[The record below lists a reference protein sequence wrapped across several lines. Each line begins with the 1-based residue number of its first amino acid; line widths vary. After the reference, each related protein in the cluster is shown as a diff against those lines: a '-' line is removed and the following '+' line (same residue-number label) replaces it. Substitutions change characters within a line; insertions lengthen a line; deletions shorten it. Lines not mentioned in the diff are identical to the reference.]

1 MRVQV
6 AYMAQCT
13 EPAASNGHAIT
24 SRQTRS
30 RRGAA
35 RGRVAAA
42 CCRHAAA
49 LSRVQQAGLIHV
61 LQQGGG
67 VCLVNVETLAFRGRP
82 ARRFKPRSG
91 SEGTADRGAL
101 LRCTCTPPCSPSS
114 RPPHCKSLPSR
125 PPGGWRLASPPAA
138 LLRLRLGVVVRAR
151 PHPPLRRERG
161 HGAGWVTYNTVTHQ
175 KPAPQLEAGPHGVP
189 LGSCCNG
196 LRPPVSGPA
205 QLGCHSSP
213 ESAAPPAGR
222 KV

>member
-1 MRVQV
+1 MRAQV

-24 SRQTRS
+24 SRQIRS

-91 SEGTADRGAL
+91 SEGTSDRGAL
-101 LRCTCTPPCSPSS
+101 LRCTCTPPRSPSS
-114 RPPHCKSLPSR
+114 RPPHCKSLTKEPAVPPSR
-125 PPGGWRLASPPAA
+125 RMASGQPTCRAAAPAA
-138 LLRLRLGVVVRAR
+138 WRS
-151 PHPPLRRERG
+151 REG
-161 HGAGWVTYNTVTHQ
+161 EA
-175 KPAPQLEAGPHGVP
+175 AP
-189 LGSCCNG
+189 
-196 LRPPVSGPA
+196 
-205 QLGCHSSP
+205 
-213 ESAAPPAGR
+213 SAAAREGAR
-222 KV
+222 CRQGHF